1 MDFTSNIKQLR
12 QQYHQAL
19 KQYYN
24 DKHILFKM
32 LYHRIMYDNLC
43 EVDWALRTCM
53 IYEFSDKRIN
63 YLLKKRPTRAV
74 EELRN
79 RAMSCLYT
87 VWAINYLINNTKK
100 VREQDEDALDL
111 LKQIRIKLC
120 NLAEQDINHSNE
132 VAATTKSSYL
142 PLERLNIDEL
152 RK

>member
-43 EVDWALRTCM
+43 EADWALRTCM
-53 IYEFSDKRIN
+53 IYEFSDRRIN
-63 YLLKKRPTRAV
+63 YLLQKRPARAV

-79 RAMSCLYT
+79 RGMSCLYAA
-87 VWAINYLINNTKK
+87 WAINYLVHNTKK
-100 VREQDEDALDL
+100 VREQDEKSLDL
-111 LKQIRIKLC
+111 LKQIRLKLC
-120 NLAEQDINHSNE
+120 DLAERDINLSNE
-132 VAATTKSSYL
+132 VSSKVQSSYL